1 MGPPITRSH
10 LSFTCLLFLLLS
22 TALLFTNA
30 QSTEE
35 KESMS
40 LAEPVTTTPPT
51 STTPVI
57 SSTSTTTSSPAATSS
72 AAVNNTD
79 PITVVLANCS
89 FGHTYCSK
97 VQSAAE
103 TAAAELAQVVN
114 IKVGITQ
121 VSISISLSLYSCI
134 LIQSEYSVK
143 LEYFSFCDRSCA
155 NDTYGFGVPGSQ
167 VS

>member
-10 LSFTCLLFLLLS
+10 LSFPWLLLLLWLS
-22 TALLFTNA
+22 ATLLFTNA

-35 KESMS
+35 NESMS
-40 LAEPVTTTPPT
+40 LADPVSTTPPT
-51 STTPVI
+51 STTPII

-72 AAVNNTD
+72 AAVNNTN

-89 FGHTYCSK
+89 FDHTHCSK
-97 VQSAAE
+97 VQKAAE
-103 TAAAELAQVVN
+103 TAAAELTQVVN

-121 VSISISLSLYSCI
+121 VSVHASCHIIDILTISK
-134 LIQSEYSVK
+134 YSVK
-143 LEYFSFCDRSCA
+143 LDYFSFCDRSCA